1 MKDKNPPVKKNGA
14 NGMCR
19 CLFLYAHIAPVA
31 HAIIKAIDRP
41 LVPSHSPPMLI
52 SFISPIPIG
61 IVVLSPCVR
70 SRCSKMMPIIAVSV
84 YPNVAPMMA
93 SDNWVGNAG
102 KNVISINPIS
112 ISGNRYASGIIRRLK
127 SVIEICM
134 AQKVAASSKNV
145 KNM

>member
-1 MKDKNPPVKKNGA
+1 MT
-14 NGMCR
+14 
-19 CLFLYAHIAPVA
+19 
-31 HAIIKAIDRP
+31 
-41 LVPSHSPPMLI
+41 
-52 SFISPIPIG
+52 
-61 IVVLSPCVR
+61 
-70 SRCSKMMPIIAVSV
+70 
-84 YPNVAPMMA
+84 A